1 VKNRTVLGIFFFLLL
16 MSSNVFGSMVE
27 NSRQGLPAI
36 SAELRPAQTHGNT
49 ESHQGLSLVLLEIMA
64 DSLIG
69 FEGGNNLFVYANN
82 NPLLYI
88 DPYGQSPSLILA
100 LLAELGFMTEFE
112 KTAAEQAWSQAQIQ
126 YQLTQV
132 IKDIKKREGEN
143 PCDPKLDPL
152 KNVKA
157 GLEDL
162 LSQSKKPGNF
172 DPSLHEDQQDDD
184 WYFHWDKAPHDKRG
198 GGPHWD
204 RGNKKTGRQEWS
216 PDGIN
221 WYKK

>member
-1 VKNRTVLGIFFFLLL
+1 MRITKALPALVLLL
-16 MSSNVFGSMVE
+16 ALVAGTASAYISE
-27 NSRQGLPAI
+27 NPRQGLAPI
-36 SAELRPAQTHGNT
+36 SAE
-49 ESHQGLSLVLLEIMA
+49 SHLEPTAREPGPLL
-64 DSLIG
+64 G
-69 FEGGNNLFVYANN
+69 FELRFLGFCIRSGLI
-82 NPLLYI
+82 YI